1 MAEIKWVRNGP
12 EAVLAAAAPSS
23 PGLIR
28 DLERRGEIQ
37 RSRGATRHCDQ
48 QSTTEAPVELHG
60 PMGARSGSG
69 SVSGRGRPAWIT
81 GIVSC
86 SRKGSCPVYDSLRY
100 RTALGGMWPLNDATG
115 VRATQCQDGVQEGS
129 QFVFVYRVEPQ

>member
-48 QSTTEAPVELHG
+48 QRTTEAPVELHG
-60 PMGARSGSG
+60 PIVARSGSG
-69 SVSGRGRPAWIT
+69 SVSGRG
-81 GIVSC
+81 GQH
-86 SRKGSCPVYDSLRY
+86 GLRESF
-100 RTALGGMWPLNDATG
+100 P
-115 VRATQCQDGVQEGS
+115 VQEKD
-129 QFVFVYRVEPQ
+129 RVPCTIVLDIARR